1 MSPGSCS
8 ISEEQYS
15 GYLPFPFLHSPTW
28 LSQSLAPLSRGLQV
42 CKLGKTQVRN
52 TTSPSA
58 HRRRIRF
65 ALTRFLSPLLT
76 GSRLISLPADTKMLQ
91 FSASLFLSECP
102 EGQDFPLRDSGIKVC
117 MRLPQAFRSLP
128 RPSSVP
134 KPNHPSSRVFD
145 LCFSNRDHSND

>member
-1 MSPGSCS
+1 MLMSPGSCS

-58 HRRRIRF
+58 HRCRIRF

-91 FSASLFLSECP
+91 FSAFLPVTGPRRFATRGVPFGNP
-102 EGQDFPLRDSGIKVC
+102 EFKGH
-117 MRLPQAFRSLP
+117 MRLAQDYRSLS
-128 RPSSVP
+128 RPSSA
-134 KPNHPSSRVFD
+134 S
-145 LCFSNRDHSND
+145 